1 MRRTSMTRRGRRRR
15 AESTAYITIKKKK
28 IKEEEIT
35 TTTNNSNKTCSDL
48 GAGRDGHD
56 GHRLVVPDSLVNA
69 RRLTQV
75 TAPGAAPTIK
85 EAANDE
91 DDDNGY
97 SRSATQRAQQHC
109 RHHVG
114 SETPPRTAR
123 RIIFMMNADQMK
135 CGLRSDKLCLLMK
148 AGCAWYAHCSGSRS
162 VFDTLSIY
170 WRAAHYQRT
179 LKEMRS
185 NDVTRTLQKD
195 LNRNNLRT
203 HTSTPPPLP
212 PPPPHTHT
220 HAHEQKQN
228 KQQQQHTLRDQIR
241 DAEANNSESSLFPT
255 VVNNDWTRPIT
266 PRVNSMSSL
275 EQQPWWDNSVQIVSW
290 HTNQTWWDVWEKFY
304 DDVRIRR
311 DEIWQTVVMTYG
323 LDMMRC
329 DKLS

>member
-1 MRRTSMTRRGRRRR
+1 MMSRIMVIMNTTRRRRRRVRRMRRTSMTRRGRRRR

-148 AGCAWYAHCSGSRS
+148 ADVH
-162 VFDTLSIY
+162 DTPT
-170 WRAAHYQRT
+170 AQAQGAF
-179 LKEMRS
+179 
-185 NDVTRTLQKD
+185 
-195 LNRNNLRT
+195 
-203 HTSTPPPLP
+203 STPCRFIE
-212 PPPPHTHT
+212 
-220 HAHEQKQN
+220 EQHIIN
-228 KQQQQHTLRDQIR
+228 EH
-241 DAEANNSESSLFPT
+241 
-255 VVNNDWTRPIT
+255 
-266 PRVNSMSSL
+266 
-275 EQQPWWDNSVQIVSW
+275 
-290 HTNQTWWDVWEKFY
+290 
-304 DDVRIRR
+304 
-311 DEIWQTVVMTYG
+311 
-323 LDMMRC
+323 
-329 DKLS
+329 